1 MAIDLTPSQLQKKI
15 AAMTRLHREQMDKQ
29 QVRLREMEQR
39 VAAAEHQRE
48 LAERRERAAVLENLH
63 LTRQLA
69 EYTRR
74 LKALGALPPDEAE

>member
-29 QVRLREMEQR
+29 QVRLREMEHR

>member
-39 VAAAEHQRE
+39 IAVAEHQRE

-74 LKALGALPPDEAE
+74 LKALGALPPDGDA